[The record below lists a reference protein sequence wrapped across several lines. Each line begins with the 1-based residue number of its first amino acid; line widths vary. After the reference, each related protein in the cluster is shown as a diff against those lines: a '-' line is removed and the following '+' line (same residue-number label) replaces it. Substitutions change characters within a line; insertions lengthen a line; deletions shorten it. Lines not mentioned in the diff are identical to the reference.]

1 MYISRN
7 LELALL
13 ALHSWKS
20 FVSNWMQAA
29 VALLDVKDS
38 SKSIKASKAANDIF
52 KVQFISLAPTVFPVS
67 YNTGE
72 LAYHYYTRMKIT
84 STSAMETLETIHIR
98 MYFIMH
104 LPYVYYLGQK
114 GLQHNC
120 WNLIK
125 CPLVPSMSPGFYSR
139 IGRGEPSNMVLE
151 SRSWVQSP
159 LAMHFPL
166 CVIPSSLARSPYG
179 GALHSTYMTRAHSCV
194 SHVLENYL
202 VLVLETAGPPP
213 A

>member
-67 YNTGE
+67 YNAGE

-139 IGRGEPSNMVLE
+139 IGRGEPRLLLHVVVCRPSTCSWGMNKPSLPT
-151 SRSWVQSP
+151 SRGRQP
-159 LAMHFPL
+159 
-166 CVIPSSLARSPYG
+166 PSRGCYHL
-179 GALHSTYMTRAHSCV
+179 LHR
-194 SHVLENYL
+194 
-202 VLVLETAGPPP
+202 P
-213 A
+213 